1 MSTVYASPIWLGRPH
16 CPVTVTTGA
25 GAVVTAALG
34 SLTLTATADA
44 NGLCAMKLPR
54 RGRWSFTA
62 VLGGKKGFGTLAV
75 PGQRSLSLPLYSTTL
90 AENSWAEIAAAAAAG
105 IAARLWSPGDVK
117 ELTISGTAGLLTVTD
132 LTIGAIILGFDHN
145 AALEGSGRI
154 HFQLAR
160 LGATP
165 VALVD
170 KRHGSFSDLAGAFTM
185 NTTATSEGGWQG
197 CHMRQEIL
205 GSDSSDYVIRSCA
218 LDDIV
223 RPAVRRFAGEFIQR
237 KIQLNYQML
246 NYTVI
251 TDEKW
256 LGFVVEQV
264 LSNALKYTPQGSVS
278 IYMEPEGVLCIR
290 DTGIGIAPEDLP
302 RVFEKGYTGYNG
314 RSHRKASGL
323 GLYLCRE
330 ILTRLGHSVSAESQV
345 DHGTTIRIDLRQHKT
360 IQE

>member
-1 MSTVYASPIWLGRPH
+1 MKGFFRLYLRAQRRGMLFWGFCCLIFTVSFALYGLPL
-16 CPVTVTTGA
+16 
-25 GAVVTAALG
+25 GAVLYPAAL
-34 SLTLTATADA
+34 
-44 NGLCAMKLPR
+44 C
-54 RGRWSFTA
+54 
-62 VLGGKKGFGTLAV
+62 
-75 PGQRSLSLPLYSTTL
+75 
-90 AENSWAEIAAAAAAG
+90 AAAG
-105 IAARLWSPGDVK
+105 GIILLLSLRKSRAVCQELSLMQHHPADLPDELPAAQSPQEQAYQALLLALHADRQKLKSDMNARYHDMTEYYTVWAHQIKTPIAAMRLALQNEDTPLSRR
-117 ELTISGTAGLLTVTD
+117 LTGEVGRVEQYVQMALTY
-132 LTIGAIILGFDHN
+132 L
-145 AALEGSGRI
+145 R
-154 HFQLAR
+154 
-160 LGATP
+160 
-165 VALVD
+165 
-170 KRHGSFSDLAGAFTM
+170 
-185 NTTATSEGGWQG
+185 
-197 CHMRQEIL
+197 L

-218 LDDIV
+218 LDDII

-290 DTGIGIAPEDLP
+290 DTGIGVAPEDLP

-330 ILTRLGHSVSAESQV
+330 IPTRLGHSVNAESQV

>member
-1 MSTVYASPIWLGRPH
+1 MKGFFRLYLRAQRRGMLFLGFCCLIFTVSFALYGLPL
-16 CPVTVTTGA
+16 
-25 GAVVTAALG
+25 GAVLYPAAL
-34 SLTLTATADA
+34 
-44 NGLCAMKLPR
+44 C
-54 RGRWSFTA
+54 
-62 VLGGKKGFGTLAV
+62 
-75 PGQRSLSLPLYSTTL
+75 
-90 AENSWAEIAAAAAAG
+90 AAAG
-105 IAARLWSPGDVK
+105 GIILLLSLRKSRAVCQELSLMQPHPADLPDELPAAQSPQEQAYQALLLALHADRQKLKSNMNARYHDMTEYYTVWAHQIKTPIAAIRLALQNEDTPLSRR
-117 ELTISGTAGLLTVTD
+117 LTGEVGRVEQYVQMALTY
-132 LTIGAIILGFDHN
+132 L
-145 AALEGSGRI
+145 R
-154 HFQLAR
+154 
-160 LGATP
+160 
-165 VALVD
+165 
-170 KRHGSFSDLAGAFTM
+170 
-185 NTTATSEGGWQG
+185 
-197 CHMRQEIL
+197 L

-360 IQE
+360 MQE

>member
-1 MSTVYASPIWLGRPH
+1 MKGFFRLYLRAQRRGMLFLGFCCLIFTVSFALYGLPL
-16 CPVTVTTGA
+16 
-25 GAVVTAALG
+25 GAVLYPAAL
-34 SLTLTATADA
+34 
-44 NGLCAMKLPR
+44 C
-54 RGRWSFTA
+54 
-62 VLGGKKGFGTLAV
+62 
-75 PGQRSLSLPLYSTTL
+75 
-90 AENSWAEIAAAAAAG
+90 AAAG
-105 IAARLWSPGDVK
+105 GIILLLSLRKSRAVCQELSLMQHHPADLPDELPAAQTPQEQAYQALLLALHTDRQKLKSDMNARYHDMTEYYTVWAHQIKTPIAAIRLALQNEDTPLSRR
-117 ELTISGTAGLLTVTD
+117 LTGEVGRVEQYVQMALTY
-132 LTIGAIILGFDHN
+132 L
-145 AALEGSGRI
+145 R
-154 HFQLAR
+154 
-160 LGATP
+160 
-165 VALVD
+165 
-170 KRHGSFSDLAGAFTM
+170 
-185 NTTATSEGGWQG
+185 
-197 CHMRQEIL
+197 L

-360 IQE
+360 MQE

>member
-1 MSTVYASPIWLGRPH
+1 MKGFFRLYLRAQRRGMLFWGFCCLIFTVSFALYGLPL
-16 CPVTVTTGA
+16 
-25 GAVVTAALG
+25 GAVLYPAAL
-34 SLTLTATADA
+34 
-44 NGLCAMKLPR
+44 C
-54 RGRWSFTA
+54 
-62 VLGGKKGFGTLAV
+62 
-75 PGQRSLSLPLYSTTL
+75 
-90 AENSWAEIAAAAAAG
+90 AAAG
-105 IAARLWSPGDVK
+105 GIILLLSLRKSRAVCQELSLMQHHPADLPDELPAAQSPQEQAYQALLLALHADRQKLKSDMNARYLDMTEYYTVWAHQIKTPIAAMRLALQNEDTLLSRR
-117 ELTISGTAGLLTVTD
+117 LTGEVGRVEQYVQMALTY
-132 LTIGAIILGFDHN
+132 L
-145 AALEGSGRI
+145 R
-154 HFQLAR
+154 
-160 LGATP
+160 
-165 VALVD
+165 
-170 KRHGSFSDLAGAFTM
+170 
-185 NTTATSEGGWQG
+185 
-197 CHMRQEIL
+197 L

-218 LDDIV
+218 LDNIV

-278 IYMEPEGVLCIR
+278 IYMEPDGVLCIR
-290 DTGIGIAPEDLP
+290 DTGIGVAPEDLP

>member
-1 MSTVYASPIWLGRPH
+1 MKGFFRLYLRAQRRGMLFLGFCCLIFAVSFALYGLPL
-16 CPVTVTTGA
+16 
-25 GAVVTAALG
+25 GAVLYPAAL
-34 SLTLTATADA
+34 
-44 NGLCAMKLPR
+44 C
-54 RGRWSFTA
+54 
-62 VLGGKKGFGTLAV
+62 
-75 PGQRSLSLPLYSTTL
+75 
-90 AENSWAEIAAAAAAG
+90 AAAG
-105 IAARLWSPGDVK
+105 GIILLLSLRKSRAVCQELSLMQHHPADLPDELPAAQSPQEQAYQALLLALHADRQKLKSDMNARYHDMTEYYTVWAHQIKTPIAAMRLALQNEDTPLSRR
-117 ELTISGTAGLLTVTD
+117 LTGEVGRVEQYVQMALTY
-132 LTIGAIILGFDHN
+132 L
-145 AALEGSGRI
+145 R
-154 HFQLAR
+154 
-160 LGATP
+160 
-165 VALVD
+165 
-170 KRHGSFSDLAGAFTM
+170 
-185 NTTATSEGGWQG
+185 
-197 CHMRQEIL
+197 L

-218 LDDIV
+218 LDNIV

-290 DTGIGIAPEDLP
+290 DTGIGVAPEDLP

>member
-1 MSTVYASPIWLGRPH
+1 MKGFFRLYLRAQRRGMLFWGFCCLIFTVSFALYGLPL
-16 CPVTVTTGA
+16 
-25 GAVVTAALG
+25 GAVLYPAAL
-34 SLTLTATADA
+34 
-44 NGLCAMKLPR
+44 C
-54 RGRWSFTA
+54 
-62 VLGGKKGFGTLAV
+62 
-75 PGQRSLSLPLYSTTL
+75 
-90 AENSWAEIAAAAAAG
+90 AAAG
-105 IAARLWSPGDVK
+105 GIILLLSLRKSRAVCQELSLMQHHPADLPDELPAAQSPQEQAYQALLLALHADRQKLKSNMNARYHDMTEYYTVWAHQIKTPIAAIRLALQNEDTPLSRR
-117 ELTISGTAGLLTVTD
+117 LTGEVGRVEQYVQMALTY
-132 LTIGAIILGFDHN
+132 L
-145 AALEGSGRI
+145 R
-154 HFQLAR
+154 
-160 LGATP
+160 
-165 VALVD
+165 
-170 KRHGSFSDLAGAFTM
+170 
-185 NTTATSEGGWQG
+185 
-197 CHMRQEIL
+197 L

-360 IQE
+360 IQK

>member
-1 MSTVYASPIWLGRPH
+1 MKLFKKYLKQNLKGILLFLIFTFIFGIVFFLYKITLKAVFYPAIL
-16 CPVTVTTGA
+16 C
-25 GAVVTAALG
+25 AVVGIAFLIFDYL
-34 SLTLTATADA
+34 SVLKKHKKLSEIDKLTSSMLDSMPQGNSIEETDYRNLIKKLTTEISE
-44 NGLCAMKLPR
+44 LEY
-54 RGRWSFTA
+54 
-62 VLGGKKGFGTLAV
+62 KKGLKYRDMIDYYTV
-75 PGQRSLSLPLYSTTL
+75 
-90 AENSWAEIAAAAAAG
+90 WAHQIKTPIAA
-105 IAARLWSPGDVK
+105 IR
-117 ELTISGTAGLLTVTD
+117 
-132 LTIGAIILGFDHN
+132 
-145 AALEGSGRI
+145 
-154 HFQLAR
+154 LAR
-160 LGATP
+160 QNEDTP
-165 VALVD
+165 LSRRLTGEVGRVEQYVQMALTYL
-170 KRHGSFSDLAGAFTM
+170 R
-185 NTTATSEGGWQG
+185 
-197 CHMRQEIL
+197 L

>member
-1 MSTVYASPIWLGRPH
+1 MKGFFRLYLRAQRRGMLFLGFCCLIFTVSFALYGLPL
-16 CPVTVTTGA
+16 
-25 GAVVTAALG
+25 GAVLYPAAL
-34 SLTLTATADA
+34 
-44 NGLCAMKLPR
+44 C
-54 RGRWSFTA
+54 
-62 VLGGKKGFGTLAV
+62 
-75 PGQRSLSLPLYSTTL
+75 
-90 AENSWAEIAAAAAAG
+90 AAAG
-105 IAARLWSPGDVK
+105 GIILLLSLRKSRAVCQELSLMQHHPADLPDELPAAQSPQEQAYQALLLALHTDRQKLKSDMNARYHDMTEYYTVWAHQIKTPIAAIRLALQNEDTPLSRR
-117 ELTISGTAGLLTVTD
+117 LTGEVGRVEQYVQMALTY
-132 LTIGAIILGFDHN
+132 L
-145 AALEGSGRI
+145 R
-154 HFQLAR
+154 
-160 LGATP
+160 
-165 VALVD
+165 
-170 KRHGSFSDLAGAFTM
+170 
-185 NTTATSEGGWQG
+185 
-197 CHMRQEIL
+197 L

-345 DHGTTIRIDLRQHKT
+345 NHGTTIRIDLRQHKT

>member
-1 MSTVYASPIWLGRPH
+1 MKGFFRLYLRAQRRGMLFLGFCCLIFTVSFALYGLPL
-16 CPVTVTTGA
+16 
-25 GAVVTAALG
+25 GAVLYPAAL
-34 SLTLTATADA
+34 
-44 NGLCAMKLPR
+44 C
-54 RGRWSFTA
+54 
-62 VLGGKKGFGTLAV
+62 
-75 PGQRSLSLPLYSTTL
+75 
-90 AENSWAEIAAAAAAG
+90 AAAG
-105 IAARLWSPGDVK
+105 GIILLLSLRKSRAVCQELSLMQHHPADLPDELPAAQSPQEQAYQALLLALHTDRKKLKSDMNARYHDMTEYYTVWAHQIKTPIAAIRLALQNEDTPLSRR
-117 ELTISGTAGLLTVTD
+117 LTGEVGRVEQYVQMALTY
-132 LTIGAIILGFDHN
+132 L
-145 AALEGSGRI
+145 R
-154 HFQLAR
+154 
-160 LGATP
+160 
-165 VALVD
+165 
-170 KRHGSFSDLAGAFTM
+170 
-185 NTTATSEGGWQG
+185 
-197 CHMRQEIL
+197 L

-345 DHGTTIRIDLRQHKT
+345 DHGTTIRIDLRQHKK

>member
-1 MSTVYASPIWLGRPH
+1 MKGFFRLYLRAQRRGMLFWGFCCLIFTVSFALYGLPL
-16 CPVTVTTGA
+16 
-25 GAVVTAALG
+25 GAVLYPAAL
-34 SLTLTATADA
+34 
-44 NGLCAMKLPR
+44 C
-54 RGRWSFTA
+54 
-62 VLGGKKGFGTLAV
+62 
-75 PGQRSLSLPLYSTTL
+75 
-90 AENSWAEIAAAAAAG
+90 AAAG
-105 IAARLWSPGDVK
+105 GIILLLSLRKSRAVCQELSLMQHHPADLPDELPAAQSPQEQAYQALLLALHADRQKLKSNMNARYHDMTEYYTVWAHQIKTPIAAIRLALQNEDTPLSRR
-117 ELTISGTAGLLTVTD
+117 LTGEVGRVEQYVQMALTY
-132 LTIGAIILGFDHN
+132 L
-145 AALEGSGRI
+145 R
-154 HFQLAR
+154 
-160 LGATP
+160 
-165 VALVD
+165 
-170 KRHGSFSDLAGAFTM
+170 
-185 NTTATSEGGWQG
+185 
-197 CHMRQEIL
+197 L

-264 LSNALKYTPQGSVS
+264 LSNALKYTPQCSVS
-278 IYMEPEGVLCIR
+278 IYMDPEGVLCIR

>member
-1 MSTVYASPIWLGRPH
+1 MKGFFRLYLRAQRRGMLFLGFCCLIFAVSFALYGLPL
-16 CPVTVTTGA
+16 
-25 GAVVTAALG
+25 GAVLYPAAL
-34 SLTLTATADA
+34 
-44 NGLCAMKLPR
+44 C
-54 RGRWSFTA
+54 
-62 VLGGKKGFGTLAV
+62 
-75 PGQRSLSLPLYSTTL
+75 
-90 AENSWAEIAAAAAAG
+90 AAAG
-105 IAARLWSPGDVK
+105 GIILLLSLRKSRAVCQELSLMQHHPADMPDELPAAQSPQEQAYQALLLALHTDRQKLKSDMNARYHDMTEYYTVWAHQIKTPIAAMRLALQNEDTPLSRR
-117 ELTISGTAGLLTVTD
+117 LTGEVGRVEQYVQMALTY
-132 LTIGAIILGFDHN
+132 L
-145 AALEGSGRI
+145 R
-154 HFQLAR
+154 
-160 LGATP
+160 
-165 VALVD
+165 
-170 KRHGSFSDLAGAFTM
+170 
-185 NTTATSEGGWQG
+185 
-197 CHMRQEIL
+197 L

-218 LDDIV
+218 LDNIV

-290 DTGIGIAPEDLP
+290 DTGIGVAPEDLP

>member
-1 MSTVYASPIWLGRPH
+1 MKGFFRLYLRAQRRGMLFLGFCCLIFTVSFALYGLPL
-16 CPVTVTTGA
+16 
-25 GAVVTAALG
+25 GAVLYPAAL
-34 SLTLTATADA
+34 
-44 NGLCAMKLPR
+44 C
-54 RGRWSFTA
+54 
-62 VLGGKKGFGTLAV
+62 
-75 PGQRSLSLPLYSTTL
+75 
-90 AENSWAEIAAAAAAG
+90 AAAG
-105 IAARLWSPGDVK
+105 GIILLLSLRKSRAVCQELSLMQPHPADLPDELPAAQSPQEQAYQALLLALHADRQKLKSDMNARYHDMTEYYTVWAHQIKTPIAAIRLALQNEDTPLSRR
-117 ELTISGTAGLLTVTD
+117 LTGEVGRVEQYVQMALTY
-132 LTIGAIILGFDHN
+132 L
-145 AALEGSGRI
+145 R
-154 HFQLAR
+154 
-160 LGATP
+160 
-165 VALVD
+165 
-170 KRHGSFSDLAGAFTM
+170 
-185 NTTATSEGGWQG
+185 
-197 CHMRQEIL
+197 L

-264 LSNALKYTPQGSVS
+264 LSNALKYTLQGSVS

-314 RSHRKASGL
+314 RSHRKASAL

>member
-1 MSTVYASPIWLGRPH
+1 MKGFFRLYLRAQRRGMLFLGFCCLIFTVSFALYGLPL
-16 CPVTVTTGA
+16 
-25 GAVVTAALG
+25 GAVLYPAAL
-34 SLTLTATADA
+34 
-44 NGLCAMKLPR
+44 C
-54 RGRWSFTA
+54 
-62 VLGGKKGFGTLAV
+62 
-75 PGQRSLSLPLYSTTL
+75 
-90 AENSWAEIAAAAAAG
+90 AAAG
-105 IAARLWSPGDVK
+105 GIILLLSLRKSRAVCQELSLMQHHPADLPDELPAAQSPQEQAYQALLLALHADRQKLKSDMNARYHDITEYYTVWAHQIKTPIAAMRLALQNEDTPLSRR
-117 ELTISGTAGLLTVTD
+117 LTGEVGRVEQYVQMALTY
-132 LTIGAIILGFDHN
+132 L
-145 AALEGSGRI
+145 R
-154 HFQLAR
+154 
-160 LGATP
+160 
-165 VALVD
+165 
-170 KRHGSFSDLAGAFTM
+170 
-185 NTTATSEGGWQG
+185 
-197 CHMRQEIL
+197 L

-218 LDDIV
+218 LDNIV

-290 DTGIGIAPEDLP
+290 DTGIGVAPEDLP

-360 IQE
+360 LQE

>member
-1 MSTVYASPIWLGRPH
+1 MKGFLRLYLRAQRRGMLFLGLCCLIFTVSFALYGLPL
-16 CPVTVTTGA
+16 
-25 GAVVTAALG
+25 GAVLYPAAL
-34 SLTLTATADA
+34 
-44 NGLCAMKLPR
+44 C
-54 RGRWSFTA
+54 
-62 VLGGKKGFGTLAV
+62 
-75 PGQRSLSLPLYSTTL
+75 
-90 AENSWAEIAAAAAAG
+90 AAAG
-105 IAARLWSPGDVK
+105 GIILLLSLRKSRAVCQELSLMQHHPADLPDELPAAQSPQEQAYQALLLALHADRQRLKSDMDARYHDMTEYYTVWAHQIKTPIAAMRLALQNEDTPLSRR
-117 ELTISGTAGLLTVTD
+117 LTGEVGRVEQYVQMALTY
-132 LTIGAIILGFDHN
+132 L
-145 AALEGSGRI
+145 R
-154 HFQLAR
+154 
-160 LGATP
+160 
-165 VALVD
+165 
-170 KRHGSFSDLAGAFTM
+170 
-185 NTTATSEGGWQG
+185 
-197 CHMRQEIL
+197 L

-218 LDDIV
+218 LDNIV

-237 KIQLNYQML
+237 RIQLNYQML
-246 NYTVI
+246 NCTVI

-345 DHGTTIRIDLRQHKT
+345 DHGTTIRIDLRQKKT
-360 IQE
+360 VQE

>member
-1 MSTVYASPIWLGRPH
+1 MKGFFRLYLRAQRRGMLFWGFCCLIFTVSFALYGLPL
-16 CPVTVTTGA
+16 
-25 GAVVTAALG
+25 GAVLYPAAL
-34 SLTLTATADA
+34 
-44 NGLCAMKLPR
+44 C
-54 RGRWSFTA
+54 
-62 VLGGKKGFGTLAV
+62 
-75 PGQRSLSLPLYSTTL
+75 
-90 AENSWAEIAAAAAAG
+90 AAAG
-105 IAARLWSPGDVK
+105 GIILLLSLRKSRAVCQELSLMQHHPADLPDELPAAQSPQEQAYQALLLALHADRQKLKSNMNARYHDMTEYYPVWAHQIKTPIAAIRLALQNEDTPLSRR
-117 ELTISGTAGLLTVTD
+117 LTGEVGRVEQYVQMALTY
-132 LTIGAIILGFDHN
+132 L
-145 AALEGSGRI
+145 R
-154 HFQLAR
+154 
-160 LGATP
+160 
-165 VALVD
+165 
-170 KRHGSFSDLAGAFTM
+170 
-185 NTTATSEGGWQG
+185 
-197 CHMRQEIL
+197 L

>member
-1 MSTVYASPIWLGRPH
+1 MKGFFRLYLRAQRRGMLFLGFCCLIFTVSFALYGLPL
-16 CPVTVTTGA
+16 
-25 GAVVTAALG
+25 GAVLYPAAL
-34 SLTLTATADA
+34 
-44 NGLCAMKLPR
+44 C
-54 RGRWSFTA
+54 
-62 VLGGKKGFGTLAV
+62 
-75 PGQRSLSLPLYSTTL
+75 
-90 AENSWAEIAAAAAAG
+90 AAAG
-105 IAARLWSPGDVK
+105 GIILLLSLRKSRAVCQELSLMQHHPADLPDELPAAQSPQEQAYQALLLALHTDRQKLKSDMNARYHDMTEYYTVWAHQIKTPIAAIRLALQNEDTPLSRR
-117 ELTISGTAGLLTVTD
+117 LTGEVGRVEQYVQMALTY
-132 LTIGAIILGFDHN
+132 L
-145 AALEGSGRI
+145 R
-154 HFQLAR
+154 
-160 LGATP
+160 
-165 VALVD
+165 
-170 KRHGSFSDLAGAFTM
+170 
-185 NTTATSEGGWQG
+185 
-197 CHMRQEIL
+197 L

-256 LGFVVEQV
+256 LGFIVEQV
-264 LSNALKYTPQGSVS
+264 LSNALKYTLQGSVS

-360 IQE
+360 MQE

>member
-1 MSTVYASPIWLGRPH
+1 MKGFFRLYLRAQRRGMLFWGFCCLIFTVSFALYGLPL
-16 CPVTVTTGA
+16 
-25 GAVVTAALG
+25 GAVLYPAAL
-34 SLTLTATADA
+34 
-44 NGLCAMKLPR
+44 C
-54 RGRWSFTA
+54 
-62 VLGGKKGFGTLAV
+62 
-75 PGQRSLSLPLYSTTL
+75 
-90 AENSWAEIAAAAAAG
+90 AAAG
-105 IAARLWSPGDVK
+105 GIILLLSLRKSRAVCQELSLMQHHPADLPDELPAAQSPQEQAYQALLLALHAGRQKLKSNMNARYHDMTEYYTVWAHQIKTPIAAIRLALQNEDTPLSRR
-117 ELTISGTAGLLTVTD
+117 LTGEVGRVEQYVQMALTY
-132 LTIGAIILGFDHN
+132 L
-145 AALEGSGRI
+145 R
-154 HFQLAR
+154 
-160 LGATP
+160 
-165 VALVD
+165 
-170 KRHGSFSDLAGAFTM
+170 
-185 NTTATSEGGWQG
+185 
-197 CHMRQEIL
+197 L

>member
-1 MSTVYASPIWLGRPH
+1 MKGFFRLYLRAQRRGMLFLGFCCLIFTVSFALYGLPL
-16 CPVTVTTGA
+16 
-25 GAVVTAALG
+25 GAVLYPAAL
-34 SLTLTATADA
+34 
-44 NGLCAMKLPR
+44 C
-54 RGRWSFTA
+54 
-62 VLGGKKGFGTLAV
+62 
-75 PGQRSLSLPLYSTTL
+75 
-90 AENSWAEIAAAAAAG
+90 AAAG
-105 IAARLWSPGDVK
+105 GIILLLSLRKSRAVCQELSLMQHHPADLPDELPAAQSPQEQAYQALLLALHADRQKLKSDMNARYHDMTEYYTVWAHQIKTPIAAIRLALQNEDTPLSRR
-117 ELTISGTAGLLTVTD
+117 LTGEVGRVEQYVQMALTY
-132 LTIGAIILGFDHN
+132 L
-145 AALEGSGRI
+145 R
-154 HFQLAR
+154 
-160 LGATP
+160 
-165 VALVD
+165 
-170 KRHGSFSDLAGAFTM
+170 
-185 NTTATSEGGWQG
+185 
-197 CHMRQEIL
+197 L
-205 GSDSSDYVIRSCA
+205 GSDSSDYGIRSCA

>member
-1 MSTVYASPIWLGRPH
+1 MKGFFRLYLRAQRRGMLFLGFCCLIFTVSFALYGLPL
-16 CPVTVTTGA
+16 
-25 GAVVTAALG
+25 GAVLYPAAL
-34 SLTLTATADA
+34 
-44 NGLCAMKLPR
+44 C
-54 RGRWSFTA
+54 
-62 VLGGKKGFGTLAV
+62 
-75 PGQRSLSLPLYSTTL
+75 
-90 AENSWAEIAAAAAAG
+90 AAAG
-105 IAARLWSPGDVK
+105 GIILLLSLRKSRAVCQELSLMQHHPADLPDELPAAQSPQEQAYQALLLALHTDRQKLKSDMNARYHDMTEYYTVWAHQIKTPIAAIRLALQNEDTPLSRR
-117 ELTISGTAGLLTVTD
+117 LTGEVGRVEQYVQMALTY
-132 LTIGAIILGFDHN
+132 L
-145 AALEGSGRI
+145 R
-154 HFQLAR
+154 
-160 LGATP
+160 
-165 VALVD
+165 
-170 KRHGSFSDLAGAFTM
+170 
-185 NTTATSEGGWQG
+185 
-197 CHMRQEIL
+197 L

-290 DTGIGIAPEDLP
+290 DTGIGVAPEDLP

>member
-1 MSTVYASPIWLGRPH
+1 MKGFLRLYLRAQRRGMLFLGLCCLIFTVSFALYGLPL
-16 CPVTVTTGA
+16 
-25 GAVVTAALG
+25 GAVLYPAAL
-34 SLTLTATADA
+34 
-44 NGLCAMKLPR
+44 C
-54 RGRWSFTA
+54 
-62 VLGGKKGFGTLAV
+62 
-75 PGQRSLSLPLYSTTL
+75 
-90 AENSWAEIAAAAAAG
+90 AAAG
-105 IAARLWSPGDVK
+105 GIILLLSLRKSRAVCQELSLMQHHPADLPDELPAAQSPQEQAYQALLLALHADRQKLKSNMNARYHDMTEYYTVWAHQIKTPIAAIRLALQNEDTPLSRR
-117 ELTISGTAGLLTVTD
+117 LTGEVGRVEQYVQMALTY
-132 LTIGAIILGFDHN
+132 L
-145 AALEGSGRI
+145 R
-154 HFQLAR
+154 
-160 LGATP
+160 
-165 VALVD
+165 
-170 KRHGSFSDLAGAFTM
+170 
-185 NTTATSEGGWQG
+185 
-197 CHMRQEIL
+197 L

-345 DHGTTIRIDLRQHKT
+345 DHGTTIRIDLRHHKT

>member
-1 MSTVYASPIWLGRPH
+1 MKGFFRLYLRAQRRGMLFLGFCCLIFTVSFALYGLPL
-16 CPVTVTTGA
+16 
-25 GAVVTAALG
+25 GAVLYPAAL
-34 SLTLTATADA
+34 
-44 NGLCAMKLPR
+44 C
-54 RGRWSFTA
+54 
-62 VLGGKKGFGTLAV
+62 
-75 PGQRSLSLPLYSTTL
+75 
-90 AENSWAEIAAAAAAG
+90 AAAG
-105 IAARLWSPGDVK
+105 GIILLLSLRKSRAVCQELSLMQHHPADLPDELPAAQSPQEQAYQALLLALHTDRQKLKSDMNARYHDMTEYYTVWAHQIKTPIAAIRLALQNEDTPLSRR
-117 ELTISGTAGLLTVTD
+117 LTGEVGRVEQYVQMALTY
-132 LTIGAIILGFDHN
+132 L
-145 AALEGSGRI
+145 R
-154 HFQLAR
+154 
-160 LGATP
+160 
-165 VALVD
+165 
-170 KRHGSFSDLAGAFTM
+170 
-185 NTTATSEGGWQG
+185 
-197 CHMRQEIL
+197 L

-256 LGFVVEQV
+256 LSFVVEQV

-360 IQE
+360 MQE

>member
-1 MSTVYASPIWLGRPH
+1 MKGFFRLYLRAQRRGMLFLGVCCLIFTVSFARYGLPL
-16 CPVTVTTGA
+16 
-25 GAVVTAALG
+25 GAVLYPAAL
-34 SLTLTATADA
+34 
-44 NGLCAMKLPR
+44 C
-54 RGRWSFTA
+54 
-62 VLGGKKGFGTLAV
+62 
-75 PGQRSLSLPLYSTTL
+75 
-90 AENSWAEIAAAAAAG
+90 AAAG
-105 IAARLWSPGDVK
+105 GIILLLSLRKSRAVCQELSLMQHHPADLPDELPAAQSPQEQAYQALLLALHADRQKLKSDMNARYHDMTEYYTVWAHQIKTPIAAIRLALQNEDTPLSRR
-117 ELTISGTAGLLTVTD
+117 LTGEVGRVEQYVQMALTY
-132 LTIGAIILGFDHN
+132 L
-145 AALEGSGRI
+145 R
-154 HFQLAR
+154 
-160 LGATP
+160 
-165 VALVD
+165 
-170 KRHGSFSDLAGAFTM
+170 
-185 NTTATSEGGWQG
+185 
-197 CHMRQEIL
+197 L

-218 LDDIV
+218 LDDII

-360 IQE
+360 MQE

>member
-1 MSTVYASPIWLGRPH
+1 MKGFFRLYLRAQRRGMLFWGFCCLIFTVSFALYGLPL
-16 CPVTVTTGA
+16 
-25 GAVVTAALG
+25 GAVLYPAAL
-34 SLTLTATADA
+34 
-44 NGLCAMKLPR
+44 C
-54 RGRWSFTA
+54 
-62 VLGGKKGFGTLAV
+62 
-75 PGQRSLSLPLYSTTL
+75 
-90 AENSWAEIAAAAAAG
+90 AAAG
-105 IAARLWSPGDVK
+105 GIILLLSLRKSRAVCQELSLMQHHPADLPDELPAAQSPQEQAYQVLLLALHTDRQKLKSDMNARYHDMTEYYTVWAHQIKTPIAAMRLALQNEDTPLSRR
-117 ELTISGTAGLLTVTD
+117 LTGEVGRVEQYVQMALTY
-132 LTIGAIILGFDHN
+132 L
-145 AALEGSGRI
+145 R
-154 HFQLAR
+154 
-160 LGATP
+160 
-165 VALVD
+165 
-170 KRHGSFSDLAGAFTM
+170 
-185 NTTATSEGGWQG
+185 
-197 CHMRQEIL
+197 L

-218 LDDIV
+218 LDNIV

-290 DTGIGIAPEDLP
+290 DTGIGVAPEDLP

>member
-1 MSTVYASPIWLGRPH
+1 MKGFFRLYLRAQRRGMLFWGFCCLIFAVSFALYGLPL
-16 CPVTVTTGA
+16 
-25 GAVVTAALG
+25 GAVLYPAAL
-34 SLTLTATADA
+34 
-44 NGLCAMKLPR
+44 C
-54 RGRWSFTA
+54 
-62 VLGGKKGFGTLAV
+62 
-75 PGQRSLSLPLYSTTL
+75 
-90 AENSWAEIAAAAAAG
+90 AAAG
-105 IAARLWSPGDVK
+105 GIILLLSLRKSRAVCQELSLMQHHPADLPDELPAAQSPQEQAYQALLLALHADRQKLKSDMNARYHDMTEYYTVWAHQIKTPIAAMRLALQNEDTPLSRR
-117 ELTISGTAGLLTVTD
+117 LTGEVGRVEQYVQMALTY
-132 LTIGAIILGFDHN
+132 L
-145 AALEGSGRI
+145 R
-154 HFQLAR
+154 
-160 LGATP
+160 
-165 VALVD
+165 
-170 KRHGSFSDLAGAFTM
+170 
-185 NTTATSEGGWQG
+185 
-197 CHMRQEIL
+197 L

-218 LDDIV
+218 LDNIV

-278 IYMEPEGVLCIR
+278 IYMEPDGVLCIR
-290 DTGIGIAPEDLP
+290 DTGIGVAPEDLP

>member
-1 MSTVYASPIWLGRPH
+1 MKGFFRLYLRAQRRGMLFLGFCCLIFTVSFALYGLPL
-16 CPVTVTTGA
+16 
-25 GAVVTAALG
+25 GAVLYPAAL
-34 SLTLTATADA
+34 
-44 NGLCAMKLPR
+44 C
-54 RGRWSFTA
+54 
-62 VLGGKKGFGTLAV
+62 
-75 PGQRSLSLPLYSTTL
+75 
-90 AENSWAEIAAAAAAG
+90 AAAG
-105 IAARLWSPGDVK
+105 GIILLLSLRKSRAVCQELSLMQHHPADLPDELPAAQSPQEQAYQALLLALHADRQKLKSDMNARYHDMTEDYTVWAHQIKTPIAAIRLALQNEDTPLSRR
-117 ELTISGTAGLLTVTD
+117 LTGEVGRVEQYVQMALTY
-132 LTIGAIILGFDHN
+132 L
-145 AALEGSGRI
+145 R
-154 HFQLAR
+154 
-160 LGATP
+160 
-165 VALVD
+165 
-170 KRHGSFSDLAGAFTM
+170 
-185 NTTATSEGGWQG
+185 
-197 CHMRQEIL
+197 L

-360 IQE
+360 MQE

>member
-1 MSTVYASPIWLGRPH
+1 MKGFFRLYLRAQRRGMLFLGFCCLIFTVSFALYGLPL
-16 CPVTVTTGA
+16 
-25 GAVVTAALG
+25 GAVLYPAAL
-34 SLTLTATADA
+34 
-44 NGLCAMKLPR
+44 C
-54 RGRWSFTA
+54 
-62 VLGGKKGFGTLAV
+62 
-75 PGQRSLSLPLYSTTL
+75 
-90 AENSWAEIAAAAAAG
+90 AAAG
-105 IAARLWSPGDVK
+105 GIILLLSLRKSRAVCQELSLMQHHPADLPDELPAAQSPQEQAYQALLLALHADRQKLKSDMNARYHDMTEYYTVWAHQIKTPIAAMRLALQNEDTPLSRR
-117 ELTISGTAGLLTVTD
+117 LTGEVGRVEQYVQMALTY
-132 LTIGAIILGFDHN
+132 L
-145 AALEGSGRI
+145 R
-154 HFQLAR
+154 
-160 LGATP
+160 
-165 VALVD
+165 
-170 KRHGSFSDLAGAFTM
+170 
-185 NTTATSEGGWQG
+185 
-197 CHMRQEIL
+197 L

-218 LDDIV
+218 LDNIV

-264 LSNALKYTPQGSVS
+264 LSNALKYTPQGSVN

-290 DTGIGIAPEDLP
+290 DTGIGVAPEDLP

>member
-1 MSTVYASPIWLGRPH
+1 MKGFFRLYLRAQRRGMLFWGFCCLIFTVSFALYGLPL
-16 CPVTVTTGA
+16 
-25 GAVVTAALG
+25 GAVLYPAAL
-34 SLTLTATADA
+34 
-44 NGLCAMKLPR
+44 C
-54 RGRWSFTA
+54 
-62 VLGGKKGFGTLAV
+62 
-75 PGQRSLSLPLYSTTL
+75 
-90 AENSWAEIAAAAAAG
+90 AAAG
-105 IAARLWSPGDVK
+105 GIILLLSLRKSRAVCQELSLMQHHPADLPDELPAAQSPQEQAYQALLLALHADRQKLKSNMNARYHDMTEYYTVWAHQIKTPIAAIRLALQNEDTPLSRR
-117 ELTISGTAGLLTVTD
+117 LTGEVGRVEQYVQMALTY
-132 LTIGAIILGFDHN
+132 L
-145 AALEGSGRI
+145 R
-154 HFQLAR
+154 
-160 LGATP
+160 
-165 VALVD
+165 
-170 KRHGSFSDLAGAFTM
+170 
-185 NTTATSEGGWQG
+185 
-197 CHMRQEIL
+197 L

-314 RSHRKASGL
+314 RRHRKASGL

>member
-1 MSTVYASPIWLGRPH
+1 MKGFFRLYLRAQRRGMLFWGFCCLIFTVSFALYGLPL
-16 CPVTVTTGA
+16 
-25 GAVVTAALG
+25 GAVLYPAAL
-34 SLTLTATADA
+34 
-44 NGLCAMKLPR
+44 C
-54 RGRWSFTA
+54 
-62 VLGGKKGFGTLAV
+62 
-75 PGQRSLSLPLYSTTL
+75 
-90 AENSWAEIAAAAAAG
+90 AAAG
-105 IAARLWSPGDVK
+105 GIILLLSLRKSRAVCQELSLMQHHPADLPDELPAAQSPQEQAYQALLLALHADRQKLKSNMNARYHDMTEYYTVWAHQIKTPIAAIRLALQNEDTPLFRR
-117 ELTISGTAGLLTVTD
+117 LTGEVGRVEQYVQMALTY
-132 LTIGAIILGFDHN
+132 L
-145 AALEGSGRI
+145 R
-154 HFQLAR
+154 
-160 LGATP
+160 
-165 VALVD
+165 
-170 KRHGSFSDLAGAFTM
+170 
-185 NTTATSEGGWQG
+185 
-197 CHMRQEIL
+197 L

-360 IQE
+360 MQE

>member
-1 MSTVYASPIWLGRPH
+1 MKGFFRLYLRAQRRGMLFWGFCCLIFTVSFALYGLPL
-16 CPVTVTTGA
+16 
-25 GAVVTAALG
+25 GAVLYPAAL
-34 SLTLTATADA
+34 
-44 NGLCAMKLPR
+44 C
-54 RGRWSFTA
+54 
-62 VLGGKKGFGTLAV
+62 
-75 PGQRSLSLPLYSTTL
+75 
-90 AENSWAEIAAAAAAG
+90 AAAG
-105 IAARLWSPGDVK
+105 GIILLLSLRKSRAVCQELSLMQHHPADLPDELPAAQSPQKQAYQALLLALHADRQKLKSNMNARYHDMTEYYTVWAHQIKTPIAAIRLALQNEDTPLSRR
-117 ELTISGTAGLLTVTD
+117 LTGEVGRVEQYVQMALTY
-132 LTIGAIILGFDHN
+132 L
-145 AALEGSGRI
+145 R
-154 HFQLAR
+154 
-160 LGATP
+160 
-165 VALVD
+165 
-170 KRHGSFSDLAGAFTM
+170 
-185 NTTATSEGGWQG
+185 
-197 CHMRQEIL
+197 L

>member
-1 MSTVYASPIWLGRPH
+1 MKGFFRLYLRAQRRGMLFWGFCCLIFTVSFALYGLPL
-16 CPVTVTTGA
+16 
-25 GAVVTAALG
+25 GAVLYPAAL
-34 SLTLTATADA
+34 
-44 NGLCAMKLPR
+44 C
-54 RGRWSFTA
+54 
-62 VLGGKKGFGTLAV
+62 
-75 PGQRSLSLPLYSTTL
+75 
-90 AENSWAEIAAAAAAG
+90 AAAG
-105 IAARLWSPGDVK
+105 GIILLLSLRKSRAVCQELSLMQHHPADLTDELPAAQSPQEQAYQALLLALHADRQKLKSNMNARYHDMTEYYTVWAHQIKTPIAAIRLALQNEDTPLSRR
-117 ELTISGTAGLLTVTD
+117 LTGEVGRVEQYVQMALTY
-132 LTIGAIILGFDHN
+132 L
-145 AALEGSGRI
+145 R
-154 HFQLAR
+154 
-160 LGATP
+160 
-165 VALVD
+165 
-170 KRHGSFSDLAGAFTM
+170 
-185 NTTATSEGGWQG
+185 
-197 CHMRQEIL
+197 L

>member
-1 MSTVYASPIWLGRPH
+1 MKGFLRLYLRAQRRGMLFWGFCCLIFTVSFALYGLPL
-16 CPVTVTTGA
+16 
-25 GAVVTAALG
+25 GAVLYPAAL
-34 SLTLTATADA
+34 
-44 NGLCAMKLPR
+44 C
-54 RGRWSFTA
+54 
-62 VLGGKKGFGTLAV
+62 
-75 PGQRSLSLPLYSTTL
+75 
-90 AENSWAEIAAAAAAG
+90 AAAG
-105 IAARLWSPGDVK
+105 GIILLLSLRKSRAVCQELSLMQHHPADLPDELPAAQSPQEQAYQALLLALHADRQKLKSDMNARYHDMTEYYTVWAHQIKTPIAAMRLALQNEDTPLSRR
-117 ELTISGTAGLLTVTD
+117 LTGEVGRVEQYVQMALTY
-132 LTIGAIILGFDHN
+132 L
-145 AALEGSGRI
+145 R
-154 HFQLAR
+154 
-160 LGATP
+160 
-165 VALVD
+165 
-170 KRHGSFSDLAGAFTM
+170 
-185 NTTATSEGGWQG
+185 
-197 CHMRQEIL
+197 L

-218 LDDIV
+218 LDNIV

-290 DTGIGIAPEDLP
+290 DTGIGVAPEDLP

-330 ILTRLGHSVSAESQV
+330 ILTRLGHSVNAESQV

>member
-1 MSTVYASPIWLGRPH
+1 MKGFLRLYLRAQRRGMLFWGFCCLIFAVSFALYGLPL
-16 CPVTVTTGA
+16 
-25 GAVVTAALG
+25 GAVLYPAAL
-34 SLTLTATADA
+34 
-44 NGLCAMKLPR
+44 C
-54 RGRWSFTA
+54 
-62 VLGGKKGFGTLAV
+62 
-75 PGQRSLSLPLYSTTL
+75 
-90 AENSWAEIAAAAAAG
+90 AAAG
-105 IAARLWSPGDVK
+105 GIILLLSLRKSRAVCQELSLMQHHPADLPDELPAAQSPQEQAYQALLLALHTDRQKLKSDMNARYHDMTEYYTVWAHQIKTPIAAIRLALQNEDTPLSRR
-117 ELTISGTAGLLTVTD
+117 LTGEVGRVEQYVQMALTY
-132 LTIGAIILGFDHN
+132 L
-145 AALEGSGRI
+145 R
-154 HFQLAR
+154 
-160 LGATP
+160 
-165 VALVD
+165 
-170 KRHGSFSDLAGAFTM
+170 
-185 NTTATSEGGWQG
+185 
-197 CHMRQEIL
+197 L

-290 DTGIGIAPEDLP
+290 DTGIGIAPDDLP

-360 IQE
+360 MQE

>member
-1 MSTVYASPIWLGRPH
+1 MKGFFRLYLRAQRRGMLFLGFCCLIFTVSFALYGLPL
-16 CPVTVTTGA
+16 
-25 GAVVTAALG
+25 GAVLYPAAL
-34 SLTLTATADA
+34 
-44 NGLCAMKLPR
+44 C
-54 RGRWSFTA
+54 
-62 VLGGKKGFGTLAV
+62 
-75 PGQRSLSLPLYSTTL
+75 
-90 AENSWAEIAAAAAAG
+90 AAAG
-105 IAARLWSPGDVK
+105 GIILLLSLRKSRAVCQELSLMQHHPADLPDELPAAQSPQEQAYQALLLALHADRQKLKSDMNARYHDMTEYYTVWAHQIKTPIAAMRLALQNEDTPLSRR
-117 ELTISGTAGLLTVTD
+117 LTGEVGRVEQYVQMALTY
-132 LTIGAIILGFDHN
+132 L
-145 AALEGSGRI
+145 R
-154 HFQLAR
+154 
-160 LGATP
+160 
-165 VALVD
+165 
-170 KRHGSFSDLAGAFTM
+170 
-185 NTTATSEGGWQG
+185 
-197 CHMRQEIL
+197 L

-218 LDDIV
+218 LDNIV

-290 DTGIGIAPEDLP
+290 DTGIGIAPDDLP

-360 IQE
+360 MQE

>member
-1 MSTVYASPIWLGRPH
+1 MKGFFRLYLRAQRRGMLFLGFCCLIFTVSFALYGLPL
-16 CPVTVTTGA
+16 
-25 GAVVTAALG
+25 GAVLYPAAL
-34 SLTLTATADA
+34 
-44 NGLCAMKLPR
+44 C
-54 RGRWSFTA
+54 
-62 VLGGKKGFGTLAV
+62 
-75 PGQRSLSLPLYSTTL
+75 
-90 AENSWAEIAAAAAAG
+90 AAAG
-105 IAARLWSPGDVK
+105 GIILLLSLRKSRAVCQELSLMQHHPADLPDELPAAQSPQEQAYQALLLALHTDRQKLKSDMNARYHDMTEYYTVWAHQIKTPIAAIRLALQNEDTPLSRR
-117 ELTISGTAGLLTVTD
+117 LTGEVGRVEQYVQMALTY
-132 LTIGAIILGFDHN
+132 L
-145 AALEGSGRI
+145 R
-154 HFQLAR
+154 
-160 LGATP
+160 
-165 VALVD
+165 
-170 KRHGSFSDLAGAFTM
+170 
-185 NTTATSEGGWQG
+185 
-197 CHMRQEIL
+197 L

-323 GLYLCRE
+323 GLYLCLE

>member
-1 MSTVYASPIWLGRPH
+1 MKGFFRLYLRAQRRGMLFLGFCCLIFTVSFALYGLPL
-16 CPVTVTTGA
+16 
-25 GAVVTAALG
+25 GAVLYPAAL
-34 SLTLTATADA
+34 
-44 NGLCAMKLPR
+44 C
-54 RGRWSFTA
+54 
-62 VLGGKKGFGTLAV
+62 
-75 PGQRSLSLPLYSTTL
+75 
-90 AENSWAEIAAAAAAG
+90 AAAG
-105 IAARLWSPGDVK
+105 GIILLLSLRKSRAVCQELSLMQPHPADLPDELPAAQSPQEQAYQALLLALHADRQKLKSDMNARYHDMTEYYTVWAHQIKTPIAAIRLALQNEDTPLSRR
-117 ELTISGTAGLLTVTD
+117 LTGEVGRVEQYVQMALTY
-132 LTIGAIILGFDHN
+132 L
-145 AALEGSGRI
+145 R
-154 HFQLAR
+154 
-160 LGATP
+160 
-165 VALVD
+165 
-170 KRHGSFSDLAGAFTM
+170 
-185 NTTATSEGGWQG
+185 
-197 CHMRQEIL
+197 L

-264 LSNALKYTPQGSVS
+264 LSNALKYTLQGSVS

-360 IQE
+360 MQE

>member
-1 MSTVYASPIWLGRPH
+1 MKGFFRLYLRAQRRGMLFWGFCCLIFTVSFALYGLPL
-16 CPVTVTTGA
+16 
-25 GAVVTAALG
+25 GAVLYPAAL
-34 SLTLTATADA
+34 
-44 NGLCAMKLPR
+44 C
-54 RGRWSFTA
+54 
-62 VLGGKKGFGTLAV
+62 
-75 PGQRSLSLPLYSTTL
+75 
-90 AENSWAEIAAAAAAG
+90 AAAG
-105 IAARLWSPGDVK
+105 GIILLLSLRKSRAVCQELSLMQHHPADLPDELPAAQSPQEQAYQTLLLALHADRQKLKSNMNARYHDMTEYYTVWAHQIKTPIAAIRLALQNEDTPLSRR
-117 ELTISGTAGLLTVTD
+117 LTGEVGRVEQYVQMALTY
-132 LTIGAIILGFDHN
+132 L
-145 AALEGSGRI
+145 R
-154 HFQLAR
+154 
-160 LGATP
+160 
-165 VALVD
+165 
-170 KRHGSFSDLAGAFTM
+170 
-185 NTTATSEGGWQG
+185 
-197 CHMRQEIL
+197 L

-278 IYMEPEGVLCIR
+278 IYMDPEGVLCIR

>member
-1 MSTVYASPIWLGRPH
+1 MKGFFRLYLRAQRRGMLFLGFCCLIFTVSFALYGLPL
-16 CPVTVTTGA
+16 
-25 GAVVTAALG
+25 GAVLYPAAL
-34 SLTLTATADA
+34 
-44 NGLCAMKLPR
+44 C
-54 RGRWSFTA
+54 
-62 VLGGKKGFGTLAV
+62 
-75 PGQRSLSLPLYSTTL
+75 
-90 AENSWAEIAAAAAAG
+90 AAAG
-105 IAARLWSPGDVK
+105 GIILLLSLRKSRSVCQELSLMQPHPADLPDELPAAQSPQEQAYQALLLALHTDRQKLKSDMNARYHDMTEYYTVWAHQIKTPIAAIRLALQNEDTPLSRR
-117 ELTISGTAGLLTVTD
+117 LTGEVGRVEQYVQMALTY
-132 LTIGAIILGFDHN
+132 L
-145 AALEGSGRI
+145 R
-154 HFQLAR
+154 
-160 LGATP
+160 
-165 VALVD
+165 
-170 KRHGSFSDLAGAFTM
+170 
-185 NTTATSEGGWQG
+185 
-197 CHMRQEIL
+197 L

-360 IQE
+360 MQE